1 MTTETWIG
9 LAASIFTGI
18 SMLPQLIKI
27 YKEKKPSDISW
38 IMLLMLIAGL
48 ALWIW
53 YGIKK
58 DDYLIIISNSF
69 ALLVNLNVVILN
81 IVFRKNRKV

>member
-27 YKEKKPSDISW
+27 YKDKKPSDISW
-38 IMLLMLIAGL
+38 IMLFMLIAGL

-58 DDYLIIISNSF
+58 SDYLIIISNSF
-69 ALLVNLNVVILN
+69 ALLVNVNVVILN

>member
-27 YKEKKPSDISW
+27 YKDKKPSDISW

-58 DDYLIIISNSF
+58 NDYLIIISNSF
-69 ALLVNLNVVILN
+69 ALLVNVNVVILN

>member
-27 YKEKKPSDISW
+27 YKDKKPSDISW